1 MFYPRPQETDAGGHP
16 EEENMR
22 ATRTRLAL
30 ALCVAAATIVAA
42 GCGSSNSSSSSSS
55 SSASGGGGGS
65 TANLTATPGINV
77 PVDKT
82 VAAQV
87 PSSVKSGGTLT
98 VAADATYAPDEF
110 IASDGHTVIG
120 MDADMAKAIA
130 QAMGLNADVK
140 NVTFDSIIPGLAAN
154 RYDLGMSSFTV
165 TKEREK
171 TVDFVTYLTAGTSF
185 YVKTDGG
192 PDIKSLADLCGHTAA
207 MEKGTT
213 QQNDATAQDKKCKAA
228 GKPGVT
234 IDVFPDQNGVNLA
247 VSSGRAEVAMADSP
261 PAAYAVDQS
270 NGQFKLSGPSYG
282 NAAYGIAMPRNNG
295 MAKPVL
301 GAVKAI
307 MADGTYAKI
316 LKYWGLE
323 AGAINNPEINPT
335 NVPAS

>member
-1 MFYPRPQETDAGGHP
+1 
-16 EEENMR
+16 MR
-22 ATRTRLAL
+22 GTRMRLTA
-30 ALCVAAATIVAA
+30 AICVAAATALAA
-42 GCGSSNSSSSSSS
+42 GCGSSNSSSSSSGG
-55 SSASGGGGGS
+55 GGGGGS

-77 PVDKT
+77 PVDKKI
-82 VAAQV
+82 AAEV

-120 MDADMAKAIA
+120 MDPDMATAIA
-130 QAMGLNADVK
+130 QAMGLKADSK

-185 YVKTDGG
+185 YVTADGG
-192 PDIKSLADLCGHTAA
+192 PDIQSLADLCGQKVAA
-207 MEKGTT
+207 EKGTT

-234 IDVFPDQNGVNLA
+234 VEVFPDQNGVNLA
-247 VSSGRAEVAMADSP
+247 LSSGRADVAMADSP
-261 PAAYAVDQS
+261 PAAGAVNASD
-270 NGQFKLSGPSYG
+270 GKFKLSGKPYG
-282 NAAYGIAMPRNNG
+282 EAAYGIAMPKNNG
-295 MAKPVL
+295 MTKPVQAAL
-301 GAVKAI
+301 KAI
-307 MADGTYAKI
+307 IADGTYTKI
-316 LKYWGLE
+316 LKYWGLTD
-323 AGAINNPEINPT
+323 GAISNPEINPT